1 MVGLVWVKNNIRYW
15 REYYGIS
22 QRELARLVGVTSA
35 AMSGIERGVHLPNVV
50 VAILIARALQVPVE
64 QLWEV

>member
-1 MVGLVWVKNNIRYW
+1 MVGLVRVKNNIRYW

-35 AMSGIERGVHLPNVV
+35 TISGIERGVHLPSVIT
-50 VAILIARALQVPVE
+50 AILIARALQVPVE
-64 QLWEV
+64 QLWEA

>member
-1 MVGLVWVKNNIRYW
+1 MLGWVRVENNIKYW

-22 QRELARLVGVTSA
+22 QRELARRVGVTSA
-35 AMSGIERGVHLPNVV
+35 AISGIERGEHLPNVV
-50 VAILIARALQVPVE
+50 LAIYIARALQVPVE

>member
-35 AMSGIERGVHLPNVV
+35 TMSGIERGVHLPSVIT
-50 VAILIARALQVPVE
+50 AILIARALQVPVE